1 MKTIPI
7 TIALRTTLTLV
18 LTLALGCASQRSAP
32 RSRGG
37 NEWAG
42 RIASAYGGHAAL
54 DRTRSIA
61 FDFVSYEDGAEKARF
76 HHVLALHGGPC
87 LYETDAATFARSPFL
102 DDQTHTW
109 KPIGL
114 DVPAGRLVARVDRA
128 TRIGDVRVNGAPQPE
143 ALVRRVVERIN
154 NDAFWLMLPFQLD
167 DPGVRLTEIGPVT
180 LPDGRAATAL
190 SLGFGAEAGATPGDR
205 WTLFVDRSTARI
217 LKTRVDLQGSASFVE
232 AEWRGSV
239 KTGGLDLADERV
251 LGKRIVR
258 FERVSASEQ
267 RAVP

>member
-1 MKTIPI
+1 MNPTSRTSAASA
-7 TIALRTTLTLV
+7 TIAALLV
-18 LTLALGCASQRSAP
+18 LALGCASQRP
-32 RSRGG
+32 TPNSRPG
-37 NEWAG
+37 NEWAE
-42 RIASAYGGHAAL
+42 RIATAYGGRAAL
-54 DRTRSIA
+54 ARTRSLA
-61 FDFVSYEDGAEKARF
+61 FDFVSYEDGVEKARF
-76 HHVLALHGGPC
+76 HHVLAVNGGPC

-128 TRIGDVRVNGAPQPE
+128 TRTGDVRVNGTPQPE

-167 DPGVRLTEIGPVT
+167 DPGVRLSEIGPVT

-190 SLGFGAEAGATPGDR
+190 SLSFGSEAGATPGDR

-217 LKTRVDLQGSASFVE
+217 LKTRVDLQGGASYVE
-232 AEWRGSV
+232 AEWRGSA

-258 FERVSASEQ
+258 FEHLLASNAE
-267 RAVP
+267 